1 MLEYHGKLVLAPMV
15 RVSELPM
22 RALSI
27 KYGCDLVWGP
37 EIIDKKMI
45 HMKRIWNDRLQCVDF
60 VQKSDEKLVF
70 RTSPAL
76 EKSRLVFQMGTADAK
91 LAVAA
96 AKVVAADVG
105 ALDVNSGCPKHFSVH
120 GGMGAALLRTPD
132 KLVDILTSL
141 VEEVGKPFGIPI
153 SVKIRIL
160 EDAEKTYALV
170 RRLVVTGISCLTV
183 HCRTA
188 PMRPR
193 EPALYTYLAGIAQI
207 CHEAGIYCYV
217 NGDVG
222 CRDNLDLFMRTY
234 GVDGAMIAR
243 GAEANPSC
251 FQSGP
256 LVPWI
261 DVCKEFLE
269 VCKKYEYTNSHAK
282 FCLTRMIPGRDP
294 LYQLIAQ
301 SKSLEEMQMMLEMAT
316 GEERVSPNPAPTPA
330 MSV

>member
-70 RTSPAL
+70 RTNPAL
-76 EKSRLVFQMGTADAK
+76 EKSRLVFQMGTADPK
-91 LAVAA
+91 LAVEA

-105 ALDVNSGCPKHFSVH
+105 AIDVNSGCPKHFSVH

-160 EDAEKTYALV
+160 EDAEKTFALV
-170 RRLVVTGISCLTV
+170 RRLVMTGISCLTV
-183 HCRTA
+183 HCRTT

-193 EPALYTYLAGIAQI
+193 EPAIYTYLEGIAQI
-207 CHEAGIYCYV
+207 CHEAGICCYV

-222 CRDNLDLFMRTY
+222 CRDNLQLFMKNY

-251 FQSGP
+251 FQTGP
-256 LVPWI
+256 LAPWL
-261 DVCKEFLE
+261 DVCKEFLKM
-269 VCKKYEYTNSHAK
+269 CKKYEYTNSHAK
-282 FCLTRMIPGRDP
+282 FCLTKMIPGKDP
-294 LYQLIAQ
+294 LYQQIAQ
-301 SKSLEEMQMMLEMAT
+301 AKSLDEMEAMLDNPLIEEQIKSSKTPTA
-316 GEERVSPNPAPTPA
+316 VS
-330 MSV
+330 V